1 MNTLKIIRAY
11 EDLKF
16 YYDERYTRAEAYEE
30 LSSYLEYITE
40 EQLNDLLSIY
50 YFHLEDLEN
59 E

>member
-30 LSSYLEYITE
+30 LSSYLEY
-40 EQLNDLLSIY
+40 DLLSIY